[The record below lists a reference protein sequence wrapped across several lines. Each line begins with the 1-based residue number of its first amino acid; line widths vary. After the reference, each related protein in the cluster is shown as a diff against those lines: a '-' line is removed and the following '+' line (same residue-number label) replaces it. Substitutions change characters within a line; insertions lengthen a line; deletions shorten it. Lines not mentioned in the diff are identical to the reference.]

1 MRYIRTPTGE
11 VFKYEDCEIL
21 KDFESDFCETTE
33 VFFNAE
39 NQKELANEMF
49 EQTGILVAD
58 VKGGET

>member
-1 MRYIRTPTGE
+1 MRYIRTLTGE
-11 VFKYEDCEIL
+11 VFRYEDCE
-21 KDFESDFCETTE
+21 DFECDFCETTE

-49 EQTGILVAD
+49 KQIRILVAD

>member
-11 VFKYEDCEIL
+11 VFKYEDCE
-21 KDFESDFCETTE
+21 DFEGDFCKNAK

-58 VKGGET
+58 VKGGENDG

>member
-11 VFKYEDCEIL
+11 VFKYEDCE
-21 KDFESDFCETTE
+21 DFESDFCETTE
-33 VFFNAE
+33 VFFNVE

-58 VKGGET
+58 VKGGENYG

>member
-11 VFKYEDCEIL
+11 VFKYEDCE
-21 KDFESDFCETTE
+21 DFESDFCENAE